1 MLNLRKQFKKH
12 MPYMLCFP
20 TFLILFVITVMPIGY
35 LLYTSFCKWEL
46 EGFRPVFTGL
56 ANYKLLFFRDVN
68 FWHSVWITLEYLI
81 IGLSLQFSLGLG
93 MALIVNKPG
102 LKFQG
107 VFRTLIIV
115 PMITTPVVVGLF
127 WRIMYNPTFGVIN
140 HILQGIGL
148 IRQPIPWLGQS
159 STALLSVIVV
169 DTWEWTPFVFLLLS
183 AGLKSLPVEFFEAAE
198 IDGATRW
205 QTFRYLT
212 LPLLRYTILVTILF
226 RGSDIFNTF
235 DLIYVLTK
243 GGPGTATQ
251 TLNLYGF
258 LQMFT
263 WLNLSYGA
271 TVIVSLLILVGL
283 FAVVFMKALRVKIL

>member
-12 MPYMLCFP
+12 IPYMLCLP
-20 TFLILFVITVMPIGY
+20 TFLILFAITVIPIGY

-56 ANYKLLFFRDVN
+56 ANYELLFFRDVD
-68 FWHSVWITLEYLI
+68 FWHSVWITLKYLI
-81 IGLSLQFSLGLG
+81 IGLSLQFLLGFG
-93 MALIVNKPG
+93 MALIVNKPS

-115 PMITTPVVVGLF
+115 PMIMTPVVIGLF
-127 WRIMYNPTFGVIN
+127 WRIMYNPTFGIIN
-140 HILQGIGL
+140 YTLQSIGL
-148 IRQPIPWLGQS
+148 IRRPIPWLGQS
-159 STALLSVIVV
+159 STALLSVIIV
-169 DTWEWTPFVFLLLS
+169 DTWQWTPFVFLLLS
-183 AGLKSLPVEFFEAAE
+183 AGLKSLPVEPFEAAE

-205 QTFRYLT
+205 QIFRYLT
-212 LPLLRYTILVTILF
+212 LPLLRYIILVTILF

-251 TLNLYGF
+251 TLNMYGF

-271 TVIVSLLILVGL
+271 TVIVCLLIIVGL
-283 FAVVFMKALRVKIL
+283 FAAVFIKVLRIKVL

>member
-1 MLNLRKQFKKH
+1 MLNLRKQFKKRV
-12 MPYMLCFP
+12 PYILCLP
-20 TFLILFVITVMPIGY
+20 TFLILFAITVIPIGY

-56 ANYKLLFFRDVN
+56 ANYELLFFRDVD

-81 IGLSLQFSLGLG
+81 IGLSLQFLLGFG
-93 MALIVNKPG
+93 MALIVNKPD

-115 PMITTPVVVGLF
+115 PMIMTPVVIGLF
-127 WRIMYNPTFGVIN
+127 WRIMYNPTFGIIN
-140 HILQGIGL
+140 YTLQSIGL

-159 STALLSVIVV
+159 STALLSVIIV
-169 DTWEWTPFVFLLLS
+169 DTWQWTPFVFLLLS
-183 AGLKSLPVEFFEAAE
+183 AGLKSLPVEPFEAAE

-205 QTFRYLT
+205 QIFRYLT
-212 LPLLRYTILVTILF
+212 LPLLRYIILVTILF

-251 TLNLYGF
+251 TLNMYGF

-271 TVIVSLLILVGL
+271 TVIVSLLIIVGL
-283 FAVVFMKALRVKIL
+283 FAAVFIKVLRIKVL